1 MVGWLVGWLLVL
13 YLLLLVWIIVSS
25 GGALPRTPPGALP
38 LDPAR
43 GMIPLDP
50 QLLKNYWGKKGG
62 EGQITFFTENNPM
75 CGIIG
80 VIGERNAT
88 PILVEG
94 LKRLEYR
101 GYDSAGIAVLQ
112 GETLQLARV
121 KGKLIQLE
129 TYLAKS
135 PCTGYVGIGHT
146 RWATHGPP
154 TQENAHPHRSAQVAV
169 VHNGIIENY
178 KNLRNMLQ
186 ETGVVFQSVTDTEVV
201 PHLIE
206 QALQQGMEVETAVR
220 AAVAQLEGAFAL
232 GILIRGAE
240 DLLIAV
246 RRGSPLLIGLGEGE
260 NFIASDAAPLVPY
273 TRRMLFLQ
281 DNDVAFLR
289 RDGVVVTDLAG
300 QVVQRPVKHS
310 QVSGAF
316 TDKWPY
322 RHYMQKEIFEQPT
335 VLGETLKGLMD
346 ASNHSVQLDVT
357 LGGVDLALVR
367 GVNVVA
373 CGTSWHAGLVGR
385 YWIEQLAQVPVSVD
399 IASEYRYR
407 EPPTL
412 PGSITMVISQ
422 SGETADTLA
431 ALRFAQ
437 STGQRVLA
445 IVNVPESTIARE
457 ADGVLYTQAGT
468 EIGVASTKAFTC
480 QLMVLAC
487 FALALG
493 KAQGQISMAQEG
505 QWVDELLGIP
515 AMMKAVLNQDAAIL
529 AMARLCMH
537 APGFLFLGRGTTYPV
552 ALEGALKLKEITYI
566 HAEGYAAGEMKHG
579 PIALIDEQLPVVV
592 IAPQGPLFEK
602 VMSNL
607 EETRARGGRLLVLT
621 TTVAGERPLSAEAVV
636 EIAPCGLFATPILY
650 VAPLQLLAYHIA
662 VLKGTDV
669 DQPRNLAKSVTVE

>member
-1 MVGWLVGWLLVL
+1 
-13 YLLLLVWIIVSS
+13 
-25 GGALPRTPPGALP
+25 
-38 LDPAR
+38 
-43 GMIPLDP
+43 
-50 QLLKNYWGKKGG
+50 
-62 EGQITFFTENNPM
+62 M

-112 GETLQLARV
+112 GEDLQLARV
-121 KGKLIQLE
+121 KGKLLRLE
-129 TYLAKS
+129 EYLAET
-135 PCTGYVGIGHT
+135 PCTGPVGIGHT

-154 TQENAHPHRSAQVAV
+154 TQENAHPHTSQRVAV

-178 KNLRNMLQ
+178 QALRQQLQ
-186 ETGVVFQSVTDTEVV
+186 ETGVVFRSATDTEVV

-206 QALQQGMEVETAVR
+206 RELQRGLEAEEAVR
-220 AAVAQLEGAFAL
+220 AAVRQLEGAFAL
-232 GILIRGAE
+232 GILIRGE
-240 DLLIAV
+240 TELLIAV

-260 NFIASDAAPLVPY
+260 NFIASDASPLVPY

-281 DNDVAFLR
+281 DNDVAVLR
-289 RDGVVVTDLAG
+289 RDTVRITDLAG
-300 QVVQRPVKHS
+300 QEVQRPIKHS
-310 QVSGAF
+310 QVSAAF
-316 TDKWPY
+316 TDKWPH

-335 VLGETLKGLMD
+335 VLGETLKGLID
-346 ASNHSVQLDVT
+346 AASRRVQLESS
-357 LGGVDLALVR
+357 LGGIDLTTVQA
-367 GVNVVA
+367 VNVVA

-385 YWIEQLAQVPVSVD
+385 YWIEQLARLPVNVD

-407 EPPTL
+407 EPPSL
-412 PGSITMVISQ
+412 PGAITVVISQ

-431 ALRFAQ
+431 ALRFARRH
-437 STGQRVLA
+437 GQPVLA

-457 ADGVLYTQAGT
+457 ADGVLYTQAGP
-468 EIGVASTKAFTC
+468 EIGVASTKAFTT
-480 QLMVLAC
+480 QLLVLAC
-487 FALALG
+487 LAVAFARAKGVLSA
-493 KAQGQISMAQEG
+493 AQEAE
-505 QWVDELLGIP
+505 QVDELLRIP
-515 AMMKAVLNQDAAIL
+515 AMMEQVLGQDEAIL
-529 AMARLCMH
+529 AIARLWMH
-537 APGFLFLGRGTTYPV
+537 APGFLFLGRGTLFPV

-592 IAPQGPLFEK
+592 IAPRDALFEK

-607 EETRARGGRLLVLT
+607 EEARARGGRILVLT
-621 TTVAGERPLSAEAVV
+621 TALEGGEMPAAEAVLT
-636 EIAPCGLFATPILY
+636 ITRCGMLATPILY